1 MDGSIPPQQE
11 VRIGEAVSTQGYPN
25 GGVPQGTLSGP
36 KNFIVHINDLHTP
49 CPLYKYVDDCTV
61 FDICSHTR
69 VSMLQDSVDI
79 IANWTTD
86 NDMCINASKTKDM
99 IICFC
104 RHEAHE
110 ASLPYIVIY
119 GNVID
124 RVRQA
129 KVLGVTISADLSWNA
144 HVETIITKARKR
156 VFIIYQLKRAC
167 ISQTDLIIIYVTV
180 IRPVLE
186 YACPVWHTSLAN
198 YLSNSID
205 AIQKKCMRT
214 IFPGYAYD
222 EALLMT
228 DLPTLLER
236 RTKLC
241 MKYFHKLTS
250 PGHKLHHLL
259 PDRRNL

>member
-1 MDGSIPPQQE
+1 MWTTA
-11 VRIGEAVSTQGYPN
+11 RYSTY
-25 GGVPQGTLSGP
+25 VVTLGC
-36 KNFIVHINDLHTP
+36 L
-49 CPLYKYVDDCTV
+49 CYKT
-61 FDICSHTR
+61 
-69 VSMLQDSVDI
+69 VDI

-86 NDMCINASKTKDM
+86 NDMCINASKTKEM

-156 VFIIYQLKRAC
+156 VFIIYQLKRAG

-214 IFPGYAYD
+214 ISPGYAYD
-222 EALLMT
+222 EALLIT

-259 PDRRNL
+259 PDRRNLQYYCLRTCSTLPAPFARTDRFRRSLLPWGTGELA